1 LKDTL
6 GIALE
11 YTLDM
16 GHLVLATLE
25 HTYCVEK
32 LRRVGNTLNMGHLV
46 LATLEH
52 TYCVE
57 KLRRVGIY
65 A

>member
-1 LKDTL
+1 MLEHTLDIALKDTL
-6 GIALE
+6 DIGKRCVERYAW
-11 YTLDM
+11 YCVHTLDM
-16 GHLVLATLE
+16 GH
-25 HTYCVEK
+25 K
-32 LRRVGNTLNMGHLV
+32 V